1 MASRKPIVRQTAW
14 LSLIPQILFIGA
26 LYIIYSFFIESKLF
40 SIYLTLLTYLF
51 LSITLRSSLSRYHRK
66 GMTLVKKEKYEQ
78 AIEAFQKSYSF
89 FSKYTWIDQYRF
101 ITMLSSSKI
110 SYREMAL
117 LNIAFCYSQ
126 IDNGKNSKDYYL
138 KTIQYFP
145 NSEVA
150 KASLKMIRSIKN
162 QNE

>member
-1 MASRKPIVRQTAW
+1 
-14 LSLIPQILFIGA
+14 
-26 LYIIYSFFIESKLF
+26 
-40 SIYLTLLTYLF
+40 
-51 LSITLRSSLSRYHRK
+51 
-66 GMTLVKKEKYEQ
+66 MTLVKKEKYEQ

-126 IDNGKNSKDYYL
+126 IYNGKNSKDYYL